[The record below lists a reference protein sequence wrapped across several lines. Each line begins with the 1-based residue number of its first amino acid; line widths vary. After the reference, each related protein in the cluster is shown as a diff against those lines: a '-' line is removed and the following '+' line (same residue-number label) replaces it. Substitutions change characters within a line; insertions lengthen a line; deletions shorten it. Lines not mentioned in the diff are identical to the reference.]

1 MSIRTIAGLRS
12 MQAAPLE
19 VKLVMTQRRIAQWVD
34 EWGEDGVYVSFSGG
48 KDSTV
53 LLDIARKMY
62 PNLKAMFV
70 DIPTQYPELKQFV
83 QTFDNVDIVKPK
95 MNFFQVCEK
104 YGFPIISK
112 ENAGIVFKV
121 LRAKKDRET
130 LANYKKLC
138 GTFKNPKSGRLSL
151 YNAPQVKYF
160 LDAPFAISNECCTV
174 MKHKPCRKYEKE
186 TGRVPITAQM
196 AYESTNRRQKWIEHG
211 CNMFDVKNPISNP
224 MSFWTEQDVL
234 KYIRKN
240 NISICSVYGDIVS
253 DAEEM
258 GQMNFADFGIENA
271 ETKEKLH
278 CTGCQRTGCV
288 LCAFGAHLERE
299 RENARFVRLKQTH
312 PKMYQLLDICKNN
325 GVTYREALEWINA
338 QGHQHIYF

>member
-1 MSIRTIAGLRS
+1 MGERTRADLQYRQRLPLDIKIAMTRSRIR
-12 MQAAPLE
+12 E
-19 VKLVMTQRRIAQWVD
+19 WVN
-34 EWGEDGVYVSFSGG
+34 WYGEEGVYISFSGG

-53 LLDIARKMY
+53 LLHIAREMY
-62 PNLKAMFV
+62 PGLKAMFV
-70 DIPTQYPELKQFV
+70 DIPTQYPELRQFV
-83 QTFDNVDIVKPK
+83 KTFENVDIVKPK

-138 GTFKNPKSGRLSL
+138 GTLKNPKSGKLSN
-151 YNAPQVKYF
+151 YNVPQVKYF
-160 LDAPFAISNECCTV
+160 LDAPFAISSECCTV

-196 AYESTNRRQKWIEHG
+196 AEESTNRLQKWIEHG

-271 ETKEKLH
+271 EMEEKLH

-299 RENARFVRLKQTH
+299 RESAICTAQKDAPENVSTFGHLQKQRRDV
-312 PKMYQLLDICKNN
+312 P
-325 GVTYREALEWINA
+325 
-338 QGHQHIYF
+338 